1 MGSFSDYVNNEQ
13 NKKSVDRKETPS
25 NDDLEK
31 KINEYGKLSSEELMS
46 EFVRLTIEKKKNGEL
61 TNSELNNI
69 KNTILPFL
77 NNDQKLMLE
86 KVLNMVDHVW

>member
-86 KVLNMVDHVW
+86 KVLNMVDHV